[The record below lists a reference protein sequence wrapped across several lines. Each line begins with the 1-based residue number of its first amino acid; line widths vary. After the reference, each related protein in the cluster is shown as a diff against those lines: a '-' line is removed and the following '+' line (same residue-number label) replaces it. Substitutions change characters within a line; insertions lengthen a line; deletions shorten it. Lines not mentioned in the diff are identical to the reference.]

1 MKNGKNSKFSLLLQI
16 LQLNLTQKEKENEN
30 LPFVVSSVYF
40 VDLAGS
46 ERLMKRAT
54 GNDALKN
61 QENIII
67 NSNLTALGK
76 VFYKITSNLWNNF

>member
-1 MKNGKNSKFSLLLQI
+1 M
-16 LQLNLTQKEKENEN
+16 TQNDKENEN
-30 LPFVVSSVYF
+30 LQFVVSSIYF

-46 ERLMKRAT
+46 ERLMKGAA

-76 VFYKITSNLWNNF
+76 VFY

>member
-1 MKNGKNSKFSLLLQI
+1 MT
-16 LQLNLTQKEKENEN
+16 LTQKDKQNEN
-30 LPFVVSSVYF
+30 LPFVSSSIFF

-46 ERLMKRAT
+46 ERLMKVSAGT
-54 GNDALKN
+54 DALKN

-76 VFYKITSNLWNNF
+76 VLNESLF